1 MNVKR
6 SIWIISGEAS
16 GDVYGAKLA
25 AELRRLAA
33 ERGDELTVSG
43 MGGPKMIAAG
53 IDIRV
58 DSTELGVVGVI
69 EVLKHIFTF
78 IGIFFLPGRTGE
90 EGTPRSGGAHRLS
103 GIQPSVCADDV
114 LE

>member
-33 ERGDELTVSG
+33 ERGDKLTVSG

-69 EVLKHIFTF
+69 EVLKHLF
-78 IGIFFLPGRTGE
+78 PSGRAGE

-103 GIQPSVCADDV
+103 GIQPSVRADDV

>member
-78 IGIFFLPGRTGE
+78 IGIFSVWPGRRRRNAPERWCSSTIRDS
-90 EGTPRSGGAHRLS
+90 TFCSR
-103 GIQPSVCADDV
+103 
-114 LE
+114 